1 MNENELL
8 EQAVV
13 NQLEVDLNNK
23 EYNSLSELLKNLIKL
38 KSAKTLLIEYL
49 GHMELE
55 DWVENKT
62 KIKY

>member
-23 EYNSLSELLKNLIKL
+23 EYDSLSELLKNLIKL

>member
-1 MNENELL
+1 MNQNELL

-23 EYNSLSELLKNLIKL
+23 EYDSLSELLKNLIKL

-55 DWVENKT
+55 NWMDNKT

>member
-23 EYNSLSELLKNLIKL
+23 EYDSLSELLKKLIKL